1 MGLELSEAKTKVTH
15 ITEGFA
21 FLGYRIKRGIGTS
34 GKMIPKVQIPEKAI
48 KRFRQEMKWK
58 LTYSSTVSVACYPRT
73 VSKLQ
78 PPWEAI
84 NLPSRASP

>member
-1 MGLELSEAKTKVTH
+1 MFVKVAKTH
-15 ITEGFA
+15 ELAEG
-21 FLGYRIKRGIGTS
+21 G
-34 GKMIPKVQIPEKAI
+34 
-48 KRFRQEMKWK
+48 
-58 LTYSSTVSVACYPRT
+58 VSVACYPRT